1 MEHEVAPNQAFIA
14 LGANLGD
21 RERSF
26 RTALAELDTDGI
38 RVVRVS
44 SFHETQ
50 PVGGPTGQP
59 MFLNAAAELAT
70 TIAPLALLARLLEIE
85 RRHGRVRTVA
95 DGPRTLDLD
104 LLIYGDLRI
113 DTPVLTLPHPRMWQR
128 AFVLGPLAEICD
140 VSRLAARFGR
150 LA

>member
-1 MEHEVAPNQAFIA
+1 M
-14 LGANLGD
+14 
-21 RERSF
+21 
-26 RTALAELDTDGI
+26 AELDTDGI

-104 LLIYGDLRI
+104 LLLYDSVCMHDDR
-113 DTPVLTLPHPRMWQR
+113 LTLPHPRLYER
-128 AFVLGPLAEICD
+128 AFVLVPLADIAPQFTLPNGCSVASLLPALSTEGLWPL
-140 VSRLAARFGR
+140 SLSNKT
-150 LA
+150 